1 MNEKKLSLGVI
12 LGDGVGHDVLPV
24 VTEVMKEAAL
34 ADKVQ
39 VDPTVY
45 NYGAL
50 RYLEEGSPLP
60 EDVPAL
66 VHDLA
71 SKHDAILFGSAGLD
85 PRIPPDVNC
94 RDLLRA
100 LRLELDLY
108 VNLRPAFLFDPSFS
122 PLRKEV
128 PIDLTVMRENT
139 EGVMVRLGGNFKKG
153 TKDEVAI
160 QEDVNTYKGVERICR
175 YAFEYAKKHNY
186 PKVTMADKFGSLVHA
201 HDLWQRVFWQ
211 INDEFPEVEGEHYFI
226 DTLCMDLI
234 QHPEEFSVIVTNN
247 MYGDILSDVCAGLV
261 GGVGMAPSGC
271 IHPGK
276 VSMFEPVHG
285 TAPDIALKGIAN
297 PFATTL
303 TARILLGTLGYD
315 SSAEIIL
322 SAVKN
327 AIREKSVTG
336 DLGGNLKTKEVGDV
350 LCKFIQKNR

>member
-1 MNEKKLSLGVI
+1 MNEKRLSLAVI

-139 EGVMVRLGGNFKKG
+139 EGVMVRLEEILKKEQKMRWLFKK
-153 TKDEVAI
+153 
-160 QEDVNTYKGVERICR
+160 
-175 YAFEYAKKHNY
+175 
-186 PKVTMADKFGSLVHA
+186 M
-201 HDLWQRVFWQ
+201 
-211 INDEFPEVEGEHYFI
+211 
-226 DTLCMDLI
+226 
-234 QHPEEFSVIVTNN
+234 
-247 MYGDILSDVCAGLV
+247 
-261 GGVGMAPSGC
+261 
-271 IHPGK
+271 
-276 VSMFEPVHG
+276 
-285 TAPDIALKGIAN
+285 
-297 PFATTL
+297 
-303 TARILLGTLGYD
+303 
-315 SSAEIIL
+315 
-322 SAVKN
+322 
-327 AIREKSVTG
+327 
-336 DLGGNLKTKEVGDV
+336 
-350 LCKFIQKNR
+350 